1 MSVRQ
6 HHNYYLAKA
15 GKVSSIFFIVIF
27 TLIIGAGC
35 EEFAHSSYKYEESF
49 EQTIPVKEAGS
60 FSLSNING
68 SITVT
73 SSPEME
79 VVIKATKYARWKKE
93 DLGKVRIE
101 VVSGEK
107 SVIIDT
113 VYERKNLQAKVEYEI
128 KVPENMALELVK
140 TVNGKVNVSGKFDRA
155 KLSTTNGGI
164 TAQGD
169 FHWLE
174 GTTTNGSLNIS
185 QVKGIVNLKT
195 TNGSIKVELDE
206 VAGDLRAKTTNGSIT
221 IKLAGQ
227 PDAQF
232 FARTTNGSIKVDYPV
247 TVEGEISRRRVEG
260 RIGSGQGPK
269 IELKTTNGSI
279 SLLKKQGHEPI

>member
-1 MSVRQ
+1 MSERKPKD
-6 HHNYYLAKA
+6 NLFA
-15 GKVSSIFFIVIF
+15 GTRKFSSLFLIVIF
-27 TLIIGAGC
+27 ILTASASC
-35 EEFAHSSYKYEESF
+35 EGFNDTDYQYEEPF
-49 EQTIPVKEAGS
+49 EKVIPVKEAGS

-93 DLGKVRIE
+93 DLDKVRIDI
-101 VVSGEK
+101 VSGEK
-107 SVIIDT
+107 SVIVDT
-113 VYERKNLQAKVEYEI
+113 VYERKNLRAKVDYEI
-128 KVPENMALELVK
+128 TVPEKIALELVK
-140 TVNGKVNVSGKFDRA
+140 SVNGKVNVSGRFDRA

-174 GTTTNGSLNIS
+174 AATTNGNLDIF
-185 QVKGIVNLKT
+185 QVKGTVNLRT
-195 TNGSIKVELDE
+195 TNGSIRLELDE

>member
-1 MSVRQ
+1 MSEPQ
-6 HHNYYLAKA
+6 AKDSLFP
-15 GKVSSIFFIVIF
+15 GTRKVCGVFFVLIFILMTGV
-27 TLIIGAGC
+27 GC
-35 EEFAHSSYKYEESF
+35 EEFADISYQYEETF
-49 EQTIPVKEAGS
+49 KQTIPVKEAGS

-73 SSPEME
+73 SSREME

-93 DLGKVRIE
+93 DLDKVRID

-107 SVIIDT
+107 SVIVDT
-113 VYERKNLQAKVEYEI
+113 VYERKNLGAKVDYEI
-128 KVPENMALELVK
+128 TVPENMALELVK

-155 KLSTTNGGI
+155 KLSTTNGDI

-169 FHWLE
+169 FNWLE
-174 GTTTNGSLNIS
+174 GATTNGSLDIS

-206 VAGDLRAKTTNGSIT
+206 VAGDLSAKTTNGSIT
-221 IKLAGQ
+221 IKLGGQ

-232 FARTTNGSIKVDYPV
+232 LARTTNGSIKVDYPV

-269 IELKTTNGSI
+269 IDLKTTNGSI
-279 SLLKKQGHEPI
+279 SLLKF